1 MLQKAFNILKK
12 FSYLIFLFL
21 GIGLLF
27 LAFRNQDLS
36 EIRDTL
42 WRADFK
48 WLFII
53 LIISIFNHI
62 SRVVRWIILIEPL
75 GYKPKVGNAFL
86 ALMAGYLTSYAI
98 PRLGEVTR
106 VLAVSKTDQI
116 PAKPLFGTVITERII
131 DIACLFFVL
140 ILAILVEFD
149 TLSAFY
155 FKEIHTEL
163 SAVMQEKANALQT
176 IAIVLA
182 LVGLSGL
189 LLIFVYW
196 KQLSQQGWFV
206 KITQFVQQIWLGISS
221 VFRLKKNGWF
231 FAHTLFIWITYFFM
245 TYLWFF
251 SFEETSHLS
260 WQAGLSMMVI
270 GSFGRSLPIQGGGM
284 GAYHYLFQQGILLYG
299 VSSVYGATLAIM
311 IHGLQ
316 TLHYLFVGGFCILLL
331 SRKLRK

>member
-1 MLQKAFNILKK
+1 MLQKAFKLVKK
-12 FSYLIFLFL
+12 FSYLLFL
-21 GIGLLF
+21 GLGISLLY
-27 LAFRNQDLS
+27 LAFKNQNLS
-36 EIRDTL
+36 EIWETL
-42 WRADFK
+42 RQADFK

-62 SRVVRWIILIEPL
+62 SRVVRWIVLIEPL
-75 GYKPKVGNAFL
+75 GFKPKLGNAFL

-131 DIACLFFVL
+131 DISCLFLVL
-140 ILAILVEFD
+140 ILAIAVEFD
-149 TLSAFY
+149 TLSNFY
-155 FKEIHTEL
+155 LREIHTEL
-163 SAVMQEKANALQT
+163 SLVLQQKAIALQT
-176 IAIVLA
+176 TALVLA
-182 LVGLSGL
+182 VVGLSSL
-189 LLIFVYW
+189 VAIFVYW
-196 KQLSQQGWFV
+196 KRLSNRKWFRKV
-206 KITQFVQQIWLGISS
+206 AQFLQQIWLGISS

-231 FAHTLFIWITYFFM
+231 FAHTLFIWITYYLM

-251 SFEETSHLS
+251 SFEETSNLS

-284 GAYHYLFQQGILLYG
+284 GAYHYLFQQGIMLYG

-316 TLHYLFVGGFCILLL
+316 TLYYLFVGGCCLLVL
-331 SRKLRK
+331 SRKVG